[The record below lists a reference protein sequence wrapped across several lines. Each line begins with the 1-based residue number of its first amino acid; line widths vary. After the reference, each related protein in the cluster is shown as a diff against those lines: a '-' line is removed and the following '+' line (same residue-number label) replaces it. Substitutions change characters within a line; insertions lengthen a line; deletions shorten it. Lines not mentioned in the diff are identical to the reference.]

1 VQLQKGEID
10 MAAVI
15 ELPVE
20 STQRPFSVSAVSWPA
35 IFAGAAAAAALS
47 LILVVLGTG
56 LGLASM
62 SPWAG
67 SGASVKAIS
76 WSTIAWLIFTAL
88 AASGL
93 GGYIAGRLRMKWPEL
108 HTDEAYFRDT
118 AHGFLSWAVAT
129 LLTAAVLTSV
139 LGRVA
144 GIGAGVGAAAATA
157 AATQAPRV
165 AGDTG
170 PALVGMEGSG
180 QVNQQTGYTVDAL
193 FRPAPSGTA
202 TPAVQGTDTASTR
215 DSRGEVAR
223 IFANSLHTGQL
234 PQEDTTYVGQLVAQ
248 RTGMSQQEAEA
259 RVNEVYAAA
268 YKKQQDAEAT
278 AKRVAD
284 QARKDGAYAS
294 LWVFISLLGGA
305 FFASLMATLGGRR
318 RDLY

>member
-1 VQLQKGEID
+1 
-10 MAAVI
+10 MSAVI
-15 ELPVE
+15 AVPVE
-20 STQRPFSVSAVSWPA
+20 STPRTTFNVSAVSWPA

-67 SGASVKAIS
+67 IGASAKAIS
-76 WSTIAWLIFTAL
+76 WSTIAWIIFTAI

-93 GGYIAGRLRMKWPEL
+93 GGYIAGRLRMKWPDL
-108 HTDEAYFRDT
+108 HADEAYFRDT
-118 AHGFLSWAVAT
+118 AHGFLSWAIAT
-129 LLTAAVLTSV
+129 LLTAAVLASAVSTI
-139 LGRVA
+139 A
-144 GIGAGVGAAAATA
+144 GIGAVGVGAGAATA
-157 AATQAPRV
+157 AATQVPRV
-165 AGDTG
+165 AGETG
-170 PALVGMEGSG
+170 PALGMEGSG
-180 QVNQQTGYTVDAL
+180 QVNQQSAYTVDSL
-193 FRPAPSGTA
+193 FRPATSSSTTAASPSADAGA
-202 TPAVQGTDTASTR
+202 TR
-215 DSRGEVAR
+215 DTRSEVTR
-223 IFANSLHTGQL
+223 IFANSMHTGQL

-248 RTGMSQQEAEA
+248 RTGLSQQEAET
-259 RVNEVYAAA
+259 RVNEIYAAA